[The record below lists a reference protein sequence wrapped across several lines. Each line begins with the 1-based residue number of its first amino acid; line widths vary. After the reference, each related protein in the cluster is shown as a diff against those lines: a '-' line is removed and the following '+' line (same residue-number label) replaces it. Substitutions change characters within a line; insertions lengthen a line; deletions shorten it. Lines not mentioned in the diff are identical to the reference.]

1 MSISLRKLKPRSLL
15 ASNRSKACVFSPTHG
30 EQAHADFCRVMVEDF
45 RFGIFIRA
53 CRDFYSHHNPATMP
67 MNDLPDSSAPRAE
80 EQPRI
85 PVKLEEFCAAL
96 AMALICCI
104 TFANVLV
111 RYFTD
116 VSFAFTE
123 EFSIFLMVVL
133 TFFGAAAAFV
143 RDQHIRMTFLTD
155 RLPPA
160 IARKV
165 EYVSTALC
173 IVMFAVMA
181 WYGTFLFWD
190 DWQFD
195 TTSPG
200 VGIPQWIYTIWLPLL
215 SALITLRLIGRL
227 IRLLRAPT
235 DRGAA

>member
-1 MSISLRKLKPRSLL
+1 MSDEPDTTH
-15 ASNRSKACVFSPTHG
+15 PT
-30 EQAHADFCRVMVEDF
+30 EE
-45 RFGIFIRA
+45 
-53 CRDFYSHHNPATMP
+53 
-67 MNDLPDSSAPRAE
+67 APRV
-80 EQPRI
+80 PVRI
-85 PVKLEEFCAAL
+85 EEFFAAL

-133 TFFGAAAAFV
+133 TFFGAAAAFA
-143 RDQHIRMTFLTD
+143 RNSHIRMTFVTD
-155 RLPPA
+155 RLPVRL
-160 IARKV
+160 ARLL
-165 EYVSTALC
+165 EYVVLVLGAL
-173 IVMFAVMA
+173 MFAIMA

-200 VGIPQWIYTIWLPLL
+200 IGIAQWIYTIWLPLL
-215 SALITLRLIGRL
+215 SAVIFLRIVGRL
-227 IRLLRAPT
+227 IRFSRQVA
-235 DRGAA
+235 DRSAS

>member
-1 MSISLRKLKPRSLL
+1 MSDKPDTTH
-15 ASNRSKACVFSPTHG
+15 PT
-30 EQAHADFCRVMVEDF
+30 EE
-45 RFGIFIRA
+45 
-53 CRDFYSHHNPATMP
+53 
-67 MNDLPDSSAPRAE
+67 APRV
-80 EQPRI
+80 PVRI
-85 PVKLEEFCAAL
+85 EEFFAAL

-133 TFFGAAAAFV
+133 TFFGAAAAFA
-143 RDQHIRMTFLTD
+143 RNSHIRMTFVTD
-155 RLPPA
+155 RLPVKL
-160 IARKV
+160 ARLL
-165 EYVSTALC
+165 EYVVLALGAL
-173 IVMFAVMA
+173 MFAIMA

-200 VGIPQWIYTIWLPLL
+200 IGIAQWIYTIWLPLL
-215 SALITLRLIGRL
+215 SVVIFLRIVGRL
-227 IRLLRAPT
+227 IRFSRQVA
-235 DRGAA
+235 DRSAS

>member
-1 MSISLRKLKPRSLL
+1 MSDKPDTTH
-15 ASNRSKACVFSPTHG
+15 PT
-30 EQAHADFCRVMVEDF
+30 EE
-45 RFGIFIRA
+45 
-53 CRDFYSHHNPATMP
+53 
-67 MNDLPDSSAPRAE
+67 APRV
-80 EQPRI
+80 PVRI
-85 PVKLEEFCAAL
+85 EEFFAAL

-133 TFFGAAAAFV
+133 TFFGAAAAFA
-143 RDQHIRMTFLTD
+143 RNSHIRMTFVTD
-155 RLPPA
+155 RLPVKL
-160 IARKV
+160 ARLL
-165 EYVSTALC
+165 EYVVLVLGAL
-173 IVMFAVMA
+173 MFAIMA

-200 VGIPQWIYTIWLPLL
+200 IGIAQWIYTIWLPLL
-215 SALITLRLIGRL
+215 SAVIFLRIVGRL
-227 IRLLRAPT
+227 IRFSRQVA
-235 DRGAA
+235 DRSAS

>member
-1 MSISLRKLKPRSLL
+1 MSDKPDTIP
-15 ASNRSKACVFSPTHG
+15 PT
-30 EQAHADFCRVMVEDF
+30 EE
-45 RFGIFIRA
+45 
-53 CRDFYSHHNPATMP
+53 
-67 MNDLPDSSAPRAE
+67 APRV
-80 EQPRI
+80 PVRI
-85 PVKLEEFCAAL
+85 EEFFAAL

-133 TFFGAAAAFV
+133 TFFGAAAAFA
-143 RDQHIRMTFLTD
+143 RNSHIRMTFVTD
-155 RLPPA
+155 RLPVKL
-160 IARKV
+160 ARLL
-165 EYVSTALC
+165 EYVVLALGAL
-173 IVMFAVMA
+173 MFAIMA

-200 VGIPQWIYTIWLPLL
+200 IGIAQWIYTIWLPLL
-215 SALITLRLIGRL
+215 SVVIFLRIIGRL
-227 IRLLRAPT
+227 IRFSRQSSRQMA
-235 DRGAA
+235 DRSTS

>member
-1 MSISLRKLKPRSLL
+1 MSDEPDTTH
-15 ASNRSKACVFSPTHG
+15 PT
-30 EQAHADFCRVMVEDF
+30 EE
-45 RFGIFIRA
+45 
-53 CRDFYSHHNPATMP
+53 
-67 MNDLPDSSAPRAE
+67 APRV
-80 EQPRI
+80 PVRI
-85 PVKLEEFCAAL
+85 EEFFAAL

-133 TFFGAAAAFV
+133 TFFGAAAAFAHNS
-143 RDQHIRMTFLTD
+143 HIRMTFVTD
-155 RLPPA
+155 RLPVRL
-160 IARKV
+160 ARLL
-165 EYVSTALC
+165 EYVVLVLGAL
-173 IVMFAVMA
+173 MFAIMA

-200 VGIPQWIYTIWLPLL
+200 IGIAQWIYTIWLPLL
-215 SALITLRLIGRL
+215 SAVIFLRIVGRL
-227 IRLLRAPT
+227 IRFSRQVA
-235 DRGAA
+235 DRSAS

>member
-1 MSISLRKLKPRSLL
+1 MSDAPDTTH
-15 ASNRSKACVFSPTHG
+15 PT
-30 EQAHADFCRVMVEDF
+30 EE
-45 RFGIFIRA
+45 
-53 CRDFYSHHNPATMP
+53 
-67 MNDLPDSSAPRAE
+67 APRV
-80 EQPRI
+80 PVRI
-85 PVKLEEFCAAL
+85 EEFFAAL

-133 TFFGAAAAFV
+133 TFFGAAAAFA
-143 RDQHIRMTFLTD
+143 RNSHIRMTFVTD
-155 RLPPA
+155 RLPVRL
-160 IARKV
+160 ARLL
-165 EYVSTALC
+165 EYVVLALGAL
-173 IVMFAVMA
+173 MFAIMA

-200 VGIPQWIYTIWLPLL
+200 IGIAQWIYTIWLPLL
-215 SALITLRLIGRL
+215 SAVIFLRIVGRL
-227 IRLLRAPT
+227 IRFSRQVADRRAS
-235 DRGAA
+235 